1 MGNFIELLPLL
12 CFMVFMVLISL
23 FVRYQQNRSGYMKN
37 FMQHYFVGGRDLGG
51 FVLAMTT
58 VATYSSVSSFVGGPG
73 MAWKVGFG
81 WIYMAIVQVTAI
93 FLVLG
98 VFGKRVALLAR
109 KFNAVTVVDIIRERF
124 QSDFIAGM
132 SAFIIVL
139 FFCGTMTAQFVGG
152 AKLFETVTGYS
163 YVTGLILFGAVV
175 VVYTTIGGFRAVALT
190 DTCCAIMMMIGIV
203 LLLYFVLQAGGGY
216 DAIMTSIET
225 NHPEMLEPLSG
236 GGMPIGLYL
245 TQWILV
251 GICTIALP
259 QSVVRGISYKDT
271 RGLHSAMFIGTIVIG
286 FMTIGVNLIGVL
298 AHGVLTADLASYGGV
313 DYIIPRTIVTTMPPL
328 LAGIAIIGPLAAS
341 ISTISGLLIVA
352 SSAIIKDVY
361 VHHKMKQGVTVPSS
375 HLRFLSMVATA
386 VIGAVVFCI
395 ALKPPSVIWI
405 INMFAFGGLETA
417 FFWTLLLGLFW
428 RRANRLG
435 ALLSMGGG
443 TVVYCLTQAMGLKFM
458 GLHQITIGITCSL
471 LFFILGSLVGQP
483 EDARVLDIFFPSK
496 DTAKAPAQPALPEE

>member
-1 MGNFIELLPLL
+1 MKMLRRGVAAMDNGNILELLPLL
-12 CFMVFMVLISL
+12 IFMSFMVAISVYVRRVGAGNFKSN
-23 FVRYQQNRSGYMKN
+23 FVQQ
-37 FMQHYFVGGRDLGG
+37 YFIGNHDIGG

-73 MAWKVGFG
+73 MAWKIGFG
-81 WIYMAIVQVTAI
+81 WIYMAVVQVTAI

-98 VFGKRVALLAR
+98 IFGKRVAMLSR

-124 QSDFIAGM
+124 KSDFLAGM
-132 SAFIIVL
+132 AAFIIVL

-152 AKLFETVTGYS
+152 AKLFSAVTGYS
-163 YVTGLILFGAVV
+163 YEMGLVLFGAVV
-175 VVYTTIGGFRAVALT
+175 VIYTTIGGFRAVAWT

-203 LLLYFVLQAGGGY
+203 MLLYFVLDAGGGY
-216 DAIMTSIET
+216 FAIMDSIST
-225 NHPEMLEPLSG
+225 NHPEMLEPLSAG
-236 GGMPIGLYL
+236 NMPLGLYL

-271 RGLHSAMFIGTIVIG
+271 KSLHRAMLIGTVVVG
-286 FMTIGVNLIGVL
+286 FMNIGVNFTGIL
-298 AHGVLTADLASYGGV
+298 AHGVLTGDLAEYGGV
-313 DYIIPRTIVTTMPPL
+313 DYIIPRTVAAVMPPM
-328 LAGIAIIGPLAAS
+328 LAGVAIIGPLAAS

-352 SSAIIKDVY
+352 SSAIVKDVY
-361 VHHKMKQGVTVPSS
+361 LHYKEKKGKTAENKELHI
-375 HLRFLSMVATA
+375 LSMAATA
-386 VIGAVVFCI
+386 VIGMIVFFI
-395 ALKPPSVIWI
+395 ALTPPSLIWI

-443 TVVYCLTQAMGLKFM
+443 TIAYCATQAMGFKVM
-458 GLHQITIGITCSL
+458 GLHQIVIGITASL
-471 LFFILGSLVGQP
+471 LFFLIGTYIGKP
-483 EDARVLDIFFPSK
+483 EPKETLDKFFPSV
-496 DTAKAPAQPALPEE
+496 